1 MAMSAGPAE
10 DDAPMSDINTTPLVD
25 VMLVLLIIFLI
36 TVPVVIQTVP
46 VNLPKV
52 VFEPTTTKPENVAL
66 SVRAGPGGACE
77 VYWGQTKVGAQEL
90 LDRAVVK
97 LKREIDRQGGP
108 TAPGLELPEAHI
120 SSENTMSGGES
131 LWRANWSERA
141 DPFANIARGSGRG
154 PGWQRAATSGGFVR
168 DARPVVEVRA
178 SAVSLGN
185 PGRSDISP
193 GQRVFHSKFG
203 YGQVAE
209 IEGNKLEIDFE
220 HAGRKRVLD
229 SFVSLA

>member
-120 SSENTMSGGES
+120 RGDVNTPYRCIGG
-131 LWRANWSERA
+131 AI
-141 DPFANIARGSGRG
+141 FTM
-154 PGWQRAATSGGFVR
+154 QRAGFARVDFISEPPAGFVT
-168 DARPVVEVRA
+168 
-178 SAVSLGN
+178 
-185 PGRSDISP
+185 
-193 GQRVFHSKFG
+193 QR
-203 YGQVAE
+203 Q
-209 IEGNKLEIDFE
+209 
-220 HAGRKRVLD
+220 
-229 SFVSLA
+229 